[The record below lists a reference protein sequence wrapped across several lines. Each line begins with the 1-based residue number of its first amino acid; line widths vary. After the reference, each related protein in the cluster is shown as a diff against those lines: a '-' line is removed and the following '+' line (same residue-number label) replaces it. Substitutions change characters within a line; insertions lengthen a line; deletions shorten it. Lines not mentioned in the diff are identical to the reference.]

1 MGVSAALVL
10 AACGGGGGAGNNQQ
24 PGTQTSASGFNAAST
39 SIVNPSD
46 KKGGTLKFA
55 NEGDWDTLDP
65 GETYY
70 AYSWNFARLYGRSLM
85 MFKSAPGKEGNQLVP
100 DLAEAPGQASDNA
113 KTWTY
118 KLRKGVKF
126 DDGTEA
132 TSADV
137 KYAVLRSTDKQ
148 TFPNGPAY
156 WDGMLNLPS
165 GYKGPY
171 KTPNMNTDS
180 AIETPDKYTIVFHMK
195 QPFAAF
201 DYLAQQPNTMPVPKD
216 KDTGAKY
223 RNSVVST
230 GPYKFADL
238 QPGKSFNLVRN
249 DQWDPATDP
258 NRKALP
264 DRIEVSLNVNADDI
278 DNRIISGDLDVDV
291 IGPWSPTGRTEPGLD
306 GSDAQGER
314 GQPARLCGSGTPRS
328 TRPFLRSTTS
338 SAAKRVEYA
347 MDHTSYQTA
356 YGGQFAGG
364 DLATT
369 ILPPSIP
376 GYSKFDLFP
385 DGPDHK
391 GDLDAAKKSLE
402 ACGQPNGFETNIAYR
417 AERPKE
423 KATAE
428 AFQQALGR
436 VGIKLT
442 LKPYPQGDY
451 FAQYAGLPP
460 YVVKNKLGLALN
472 GWAADWPDGFGFLSQ
487 IVDSRVIRATGG
499 SSNTSVRIPEVDKM
513 LDSALTELNT
523 DKRNQMWGEID
534 KRVMQ
539 DAVIYPG
546 IYSKSL
552 LVRSKNGTNIFV
564 TDAYR
569 RVRLSRD
576 GSAEVA
582 QMIICALSLLRSA
595 STGSAHMITNRMST
609 AP

>member
-1 MGVSAALVL
+1 MNHSRSWRARSLAAVGVSAALVL
-10 AACGGGGGAGNNQQ
+10 AACGGGGTGGEE
-24 PGTQTSASGFNAAST
+24 PGTQASASGFNAAST
-39 SIVNPSD
+39 SVVSPSD
-46 KKGGTLKFA
+46 AKGGTLKFA
-55 NEGDWDTLDP
+55 NAGDWDTLDP

-85 MFKSAPGKEGNQLVP
+85 MFQSASGKEGNQLVP
-100 DLAEAPGQASDNA
+100 DLAEAPGQASADA

-118 KLRKGVKF
+118 KLRQGVKF
-126 DDGTEA
+126 DDGTEV

-137 KYAVLRSTDKQ
+137 KYAILRSTDKQ

-156 WDGMLNLPS
+156 WEGLLDLPE

-180 AIETPDKYTIVFHMK
+180 AIETPDKYTIVFHTK
-195 QPFAAF
+195 APFAAF
-201 DYLAQQPNTMPVPKD
+201 DYLGQQPNTMPVPKD

-223 RNSVVST
+223 KESIVST
-230 GPYKFADL
+230 GPYKFEDL

-264 DRIEVSLNVNADDI
+264 DRIEVTLNVNADDI
-278 DNRIISGDLDVDV
+278 DNRLISGDLDVDV
-291 IGPWSPTGRTEPGLD
+291 VATGV
-306 GSDAQGER
+306 
-314 GQPARLCGSGTPRS
+314 QPAAQSRILQDPTLKENADNPLSARLWY
-328 TRPFLRSTTS
+328 TS
-338 SAAKRVEYA
+338 INPTVAPLNNIECRKAIMYA
-347 MDHTSYQTA
+347 MDRTSYQTA

-369 ILPPSIP
+369 ILPPNIP
-376 GYSKFDLFP
+376 GYTAFDLYP

-402 ACGQPNGFETNIAYR
+402 ACGQPNGFQTNIAYR

-428 AFQQALGR
+428 AFQQALAR
-436 VGIKLT
+436 VGIQLT

-487 IVDSRVIRATGG
+487 IVDSRVIRPTGG
-499 SSNTSVRIPEVDKM
+499 SSNTSVRIPEVDQM
-513 LDSALTELNT
+513 LDKALTELDT
-523 DKRNQMWGEID
+523 EKRNQDWGAID
-534 KRVMQ
+534 KRVMEE
-539 DAVIYPG
+539 AVIYPG
-546 IYSKSL
+546 VYSKSL
-552 LVRSKNGTNIFV
+552 LVRSKNATNIFV
-564 TDAYR
+564 TDAYGEYDY
-569 RVRLSRD
+569 L
-576 GSAEVA
+576 GLGA
-582 QMIICALSLLRSA
+582 QK
-595 STGSAHMITNRMST
+595 
-609 AP
+609 

>member
-1 MGVSAALVL
+1 MNFSRCWRERGLAAVGVSTAVLL
-10 AACGGGGGAGNNQQ
+10 AACGGGGTGNQGSGTGGQSSQAG
-24 PGTQTSASGFNAAST
+24 FDAAS
-39 SIVNPSD
+39 SSVVNPSD
-46 KKGGTLKFA
+46 KKGGTLTFA
-55 NEGDWDTLDP
+55 NSGDWDTLDT

-100 DLAEAPGQASDNA
+100 DLAEGPGEASDGA

-126 DDGTEA
+126 DDGTEV

-137 KYAVLRSTDKQ
+137 KYAVLRSIDKQ

-156 WDGMLNLPS
+156 WDALLDLPS

-171 KTPNMNTDS
+171 KTKDMNTDS
-180 AIETPDKYTIVFHMK
+180 AIETPDKYTIVFHTK

-201 DYLAQQPNTMPVPKD
+201 DYLAQQPNTMPVPKA

-223 RNSVVST
+223 RNSIVAS

-264 DRIEVSLNVNADDI
+264 DRIEVTLNVNPDDI
-278 DNRIISGDLDVDV
+278 DNRLISGDLDMDV
-291 IGPWSPTGRTEPGLD
+291 VATGV
-306 GSDAQGER
+306 
-314 GQPARLCGSGTPRS
+314 QPAALSRVLQDPALKENADNPLGVRLWY
-328 TRPFLRSTTS
+328 TS
-338 SAAKRVEYA
+338 INPTVAPLDNLDCRKAIEYA
-347 MDHTSYQTA
+347 MDRTAYQAA

-376 GYSKFDLFP
+376 GYQAFDLFP
-385 DGPDHK
+385 SGQDHK

-402 ACGQPNGFETNIAYR
+402 ACGQPNGFETSIGYR

-451 FAQYAGLPP
+451 FAQYCGLPP
-460 YVVKNKLGLALN
+460 YVVKNKLGLCLN

-487 IVDSRVIRATGG
+487 IVDSRVIRETGG
-499 SSNTSVRIPEVDKM
+499 SSNTSVRIPEVDQM
-513 LDSALTELNT
+513 LDKALSELDT
-523 DKRNQMWGEID
+523 DKRNQLWGEID
-534 KRVMQ
+534 KRVMEE
-539 DAVIYPG
+539 AVIYPG
-546 IYSKSL
+546 VYSKSL
-552 LVRSKNGTNIFV
+552 LVRSKNATNIYV
-564 TDAYR
+564 TDAYGEYDY
-569 RVRLSRD
+569 L
-576 GSAEVA
+576 GLGA
-582 QMIICALSLLRSA
+582 QK
-595 STGSAHMITNRMST
+595 
-609 AP
+609 

>member
-1 MGVSAALVL
+1 MNHSRSWRVRSLAAVGVSAALVL
-10 AACGGGGGAGNNQQ
+10 AACGGGGGGQSNQGSGNQSAQAG
-24 PGTQTSASGFNAAST
+24 FDAAST
-39 SIVNPSD
+39 SVVNPSD

-55 NEGDWDTLDP
+55 NPGDWDSLDP

-85 MFKSAPGKEGNQLVP
+85 MFKSAPGKEGIQLVP

-118 KLRKGVKF
+118 KLRQGVKF
-126 DDGTEA
+126 DDGTEV

-156 WDGMLNLPS
+156 WDALLDLPS

-171 KTPNMNTDS
+171 KTPDMNTDS
-180 AIETPDKYTIVFHMK
+180 AIETPDEYTVVFHVK

-201 DYLAQQPNTMPVPKD
+201 DYLAQQPDTMPVPKD

-223 RNSVVST
+223 RNSIVST
-230 GPYKFADL
+230 GPYKFEGL

-264 DRIEVSLNVNADDI
+264 DRIEVTLNVNPDDI
-278 DNRIISGDLDVDV
+278 DNRLISGDLDVDV
-291 IGPWSPTGRTEPGLD
+291 LASGV
-306 GSDAQGER
+306 
-314 GQPARLCGSGTPRS
+314 QPAAQSRILQDPTLKANADDPLGVRLWY
-328 TRPFLRSTTS
+328 TS
-338 SAAKRVEYA
+338 INETVPPLDNISCRKAIEYG
-347 MDHTSYQTA
+347 MDRTGYQTA
-356 YGGQFAGG
+356 YGGEFAGG
-364 DLATT
+364 EMATT
-369 ILPPSIP
+369 ILPPSVP
-376 GYSKFDLFP
+376 GHMDFDLYP
-385 DGPDHK
+385 NGPDHK
-391 GDLDAAKKSLE
+391 
-402 ACGQPNGFETNIAYR
+402 GFETNIAYR

-442 LKPYPQGDY
+442 LKPYPLGDY
-451 FAQYAGLPP
+451 FAQYCGLPP
-460 YVVKNKLGLALN
+460 YVVKNKLGLCVN
-472 GWAADWPDGFGFLSQ
+472 GWAADWPDGYGFLSQ
-487 IVDSRVIRATGG
+487 IVDSRVIRETGG

-523 DKRNQMWGEID
+523 DKRNQIWGEID
-534 KRVMQ
+534 KRVMEE
-539 DAVIYPG
+539 AVIYPG
-546 IYSKSL
+546 IVAKAL
-552 LVRSKNGTNIFV
+552 FVRSKNATNIFV
-564 TDAYR
+564 TDAFGEYDY
-569 RVRLSRD
+569 L
-576 GSAEVA
+576 GLGA
-582 QMIICALSLLRSA
+582 QK
-595 STGSAHMITNRMST
+595 
-609 AP
+609 

>member
-126 DDGTEA
+126 DNGTEA

-278 DNRIISGDLDVDV
+278 DNRIISGDLDVAV
-291 IGPWSPTGRTEPGLD
+291 TALGV
-306 GSDAQGER
+306 
-314 GQPARLCGSGTPRS
+314 QPAAQSRVLTDPTLKENSDNPLGVRLWY
-328 TRPFLRSTTS
+328 TS
-338 SAAKRVEYA
+338 INPTVPPLDNIECRKAVEYA

-376 GYSKFDLFP
+376 GYTKFDLFP
-385 DGPDHK
+385 DGTDHK

-513 LDSALTELNT
+513 LDTALTELNT

-564 TDAYR
+564 TDAYGEYDY
-569 RVRLSRD
+569 L
-576 GSAEVA
+576 GMGA
-582 QMIICALSLLRSA
+582 QK
-595 STGSAHMITNRMST
+595 
-609 AP
+609 

>member
-1 MGVSAALVL
+1 MTHSTSRRTRGFAAVGVTAALVVS
-10 AACGGGGGAGNNQQ
+10 ACGGGGGTSTNQ
-24 PGTQTSASGFNAAST
+24 ASGDQTGSSGFDAAST
-39 SIVNPSD
+39 AVVNPSET
-46 KKGGTLKFA
+46 KGGTLKFA
-55 NEGDWDTLDP
+55 NSGDWDTLDP

-85 MFKSAPGKEGNQLVP
+85 MFKSAPGKEGNTLVP
-100 DLAEAPGQASDNA
+100 DLAEAAGQASDGA

-126 DDGTEA
+126 DDGTEV

-137 KYAVLRSTDKQ
+137 KYAILRSTDKE

-156 WDGMLNLPS
+156 WEAVLDLPE

-171 KTPNMNTDS
+171 KSKDANTDS
-180 AIETPDKYTIVFHMK
+180 AIETPDDQTIVFHLK
-195 QPFAAF
+195 EPFAAF
-201 DYLAQQPNTMPVPKD
+201 DYLAGQPDTMPVPKD

-223 RNSVVST
+223 RNSIVSS
-230 GPYKFADL
+230 GPYKFEDL

-278 DNRIISGDLDVDV
+278 DNRVLSGDLDID
-291 IGPWSPTGRTEPGLD
+291 IAGTGV
-306 GSDAQGER
+306 
-314 GQPARLCGSGTPRS
+314 QPAAQSRVLQDPNIKETADNPLGARLWY
-328 TRPFLRSTTS
+328 TS
-338 SAAKRVEYA
+338 INPTVPPLDNIDCRKAIQYA
-347 MDHTSYQTA
+347 MDKTAYQTA

-364 DLATT
+364 ELATT
-369 ILPPSIP
+369 VLPPLIP
-376 GYSKFDLFP
+376 GYQAYDLYP
-385 DGPDHK
+385 NGQDRK

-402 ACGQPNGFETNIAYR
+402 ACGQPNGFSTNIAYR

-428 AFQQALGR
+428 AFQQALSR

-451 FAQYAGLPP
+451 FSSYAGNPP

-487 IVDSRVIRATGG
+487 ITDSRVIRETGG

-513 LDSALTELNT
+513 LDSALQELDT
-523 DKRNQMWGEID
+523 DKRNQIWGQID
-534 KRVMQ
+534 KRVMEES
-539 DAVIYPG
+539 VIYPG
-546 IYSKSL
+546 VYSKAL
-552 LVRSKNGTNIFV
+552 LVRSKNATNIFV
-564 TDAYR
+564 SDAWGMYDY
-569 RVRLSRD
+569 VGL
-576 GSAEVA
+576 GA
-582 QMIICALSLLRSA
+582 QK
-595 STGSAHMITNRMST
+595 
-609 AP
+609 

>member
-1 MGVSAALVL
+1 MI
-10 AACGGGGGAGNNQQ
+10 
-24 PGTQTSASGFNAAST
+24 SGIRRPT
-39 SIVNPSD
+39 R
-46 KKGGTLKFA
+46 T
-55 NEGDWDTLDP
+55 
-65 GETYY
+65 
-70 AYSWNFARLYGRSLM
+70 ARRFLI
-85 MFKSAPGKEGNQLVP
+85 A
-100 DLAEAPGQASDNA
+100 
-113 KTWTY
+113 
-118 KLRKGVKF
+118 
-126 DDGTEA
+126 
-132 TSADV
+132 
-137 KYAVLRSTDKQ
+137 LRS
-148 TFPNGPAY
+148 P
-156 WDGMLNLPS
+156 
-165 GYKGPY
+165 
-171 KTPNMNTDS
+171 
-180 AIETPDKYTIVFHMK
+180 
-195 QPFAAF
+195 
-201 DYLAQQPNTMPVPKD
+201 
-216 KDTGAKY
+216 
-223 RNSVVST
+223 
-230 GPYKFADL
+230 
-238 QPGKSFNLVRN
+238 
-249 DQWDPATDP
+249 
-258 NRKALP
+258 
-264 DRIEVSLNVNADDI
+264 LNVNADDI
-278 DNRIISGDLDVDV
+278 DNRIISGDLDVAV
-291 IGPWSPTGRTEPGLD
+291 TALGV
-306 GSDAQGER
+306 
-314 GQPARLCGSGTPRS
+314 QPAAQSRVLTDPTLKENADNPLGVRLWY
-328 TRPFLRSTTS
+328 TS
-338 SAAKRVEYA
+338 INPTVPPLNNIECRKAVEYA

-539 DAVIYPG
+539 ERRHLSRYLLQEPARAVEEWHQHLRNRRIW
-546 IYSKSL
+546 
-552 LVRSKNGTNIFV
+552 
-564 TDAYR
+564 

-582 QMIICALSLLRSA
+582 HDHLRPEPVE
-595 STGSAHMITNRMST
+595 G
-609 AP
+609 APRQAQGA

>member
-1 MGVSAALVL
+1 MKHPRSWRARGLAAVGVSAALVL
-10 AACGGGGGAGNNQQ
+10 AACGGGGGSNTQGSSNQSSQ
-24 PGTQTSASGFNAAST
+24 ASFNAAST

-100 DLAEAPGQASDNA
+100 DLAEAPGQSSDGA

-126 DDGTEA
+126 DDGTEV

-156 WDGMLNLPS
+156 WEAPDTGLALPS

-171 KTPNMNTDS
+171 KSPNMNTDS

-195 QPFAAF
+195 KPFAAF
-201 DYLAQQPNTMPVPKD
+201 DYLAQQPDTMPVPKA

-223 RNSVVST
+223 RNSIVST

-264 DRIEVSLNVNADDI
+264 DRIEVTLSVNADDI
-278 DNRIISGDLDVDV
+278 DNRIISGDLDVAV
-291 IGPWSPTGRTEPGLD
+291 TAVGV
-306 GSDAQGER
+306 
-314 GQPARLCGSGTPRS
+314 QPAAQSRVLQDPTLKDNADNPLGVRNWY
-328 TRPFLRSTTS
+328 TS
-338 SAAKRVEYA
+338 INPTVAPLGNIECRKAIMYA
-347 MDHTSYQTA
+347 MDHTGYQTA
-356 YGGQFAGG
+356 YGGQIAGG
-364 DLATT
+364 DIATT
-369 ILPPSIP
+369 ILPPSVP
-376 GYSKFDLFP
+376 GHIDFDLYP
-385 DGPDHK
+385 SGPDHK

-402 ACGQPNGFETNIAYR
+402 ACGQPNGFQTNIAYR

-428 AFQQALGR
+428 AFQQALAR
-436 VGIKLT
+436 VGIQLT
-442 LKPYPQGDY
+442 LKPYPLGDY

-487 IVDSRVIRATGG
+487 IVDSRVIRPNGG
-499 SSNTSVRIPEVDKM
+499 SSNTSVRIPEVDQM
-513 LDSALTELNT
+513 LDKALTELDTN
-523 DKRNQMWGEID
+523 KRNQDWGAID
-534 KRVMQ
+534 KRVMEE
-539 DAVIYPG
+539 AVIYPG
-546 IYSKSL
+546 VYSKSL
-552 LVRSKNGTNIFV
+552 LVRSKNATNIFV
-564 TDAYR
+564 TDAYGEYDY
-569 RVRLSRD
+569 L
-576 GSAEVA
+576 GLGA
-582 QMIICALSLLRSA
+582 QK
-595 STGSAHMITNRMST
+595 
-609 AP
+609 